1 MTKSP
6 KAIAA
11 ELDRLEKNATP
22 GPGKKAW
29 NGGERPT
36 LSEQIKYVT
45 EMLGDVRVMVNRGN
59 GDVTDEPDP
68 TCAEATAYLL
78 VIADQL
84 AEKEHFYRNHHA
96 SILAALED
104 AGEVEGLRKAL
115 QPFADACAKADA
127 SSEEVRRAG
136 MGNGHSDE
144 ATPGWGIRYKHL
156 KEARRALGSA
166 K

>member
-6 KAIAA
+6 KELAA
-11 ELDRLEKNATP
+11 ELRAANCGAISDLGLTHRQIALLGENKAT
-22 GPGKKAW
+22 
-29 NGGERPT
+29 
-36 LSEQIKYVT
+36 
-45 EMLGDVRVMVNRGN
+45 
-59 GDVTDEPDP
+59 
-68 TCAEATAYLL
+68 
-78 VIADQL
+78 
-84 AEKEHFYRNHHA
+84 
-96 SILAALED
+96 ILAALED

-156 KEARRALGSA
+156 KEARRALGDA
-166 K
+166 T

>member
-1 MTKSP
+1 MTERPEAMTKSP
-6 KAIAA
+6 KELAA
-11 ELDRLEKNATP
+11 ELRALEAQRQNA
-22 GPGKKAW
+22 GVH
-29 NGGERPT
+29 GG
-36 LSEQIKYVT
+36 YVVSR
-45 EMLGDVRVMVNRGN
+45 MG
-59 GDVTDEPDP
+59 
-68 TCAEATAYLL
+68 AL
-78 VIADQL
+78 VAD
-84 AEKEHFYRNHHA
+84 HHA
-96 SILAALED
+96 TIIAALED

>member
-6 KAIAA
+6 KELAA
-11 ELDRLEKNATP
+11 ELRALGEQADRYLDDNH
-22 GPGKKAW
+22 
-29 NGGERPT
+29 
-36 LSEQIKYVT
+36 
-45 EMLGDVRVMVNRGN
+45 LGDLWR
-59 GDVTDEPDP
+59 T
-68 TCAEATAYLL
+68 
-78 VIADQL
+78 
-84 AEKEHFYRNHHA
+84 YRNHHA
-96 SILAALED
+96 TILAALE
-104 AGEVEGLRKAL
+104 EVDGLRKAL